1 MRLVQK
7 GKTKAIPFICE
18 KLNFVKFRGRGR
30 ALMKFFQGRGI
41 FKGTNNYIDRRK
53 ECKKGAIDF
62 AKKLE
67 YLYGGGGAFI

>member
-1 MRLVQK
+1 
-7 GKTKAIPFICE
+7 
-18 KLNFVKFRGRGR
+18 
-30 ALMKFFQGRGI
+30 MKFFQGRGI

-67 YLYGGGGAFI
+67 YLYGGGGGIHLSFLLNTRK